1 MRYPRLNIDFLMT
14 EPMKKK
20 TPKAGRASNHAHHQR
35 GFSLIELMVVL
46 AIIMVLSLIAVP
58 QYKKFSTKAKLAAA
72 LAELAGGK
80 AGVEAWL
87 AERGDFFGSDSRK
100 LGLPESS
107 ERCETITT
115 RTRADGDLE
124 IDCLLRFD
132 TGYNVGTWR
141 NNLLLIM
148 DSDSHEWRCWTAIPY
163 YDVLPKGCSSDNP

>member
-1 MRYPRLNIDFLMT
+1 
-14 EPMKKK
+14 MKKK
-20 TPKAGRASNHAHHQR
+20 ISRAGHAVRRTHRQR
-35 GFSLIELMVVL
+35 GFSLVELMVVV
-46 AIIMVLSLIAVP
+46 AIIAVLSLIAVP
-58 QYKKFSTKAKLAAA
+58 QYRKFSTKAKLAAA

-87 AERGDFFGSDSRK
+87 AEGGDLLGSDNRK

-115 RTRADGDLE
+115 RIGPDGDLE

-141 NNLLLIM
+141 NNLMLIR
-148 DSDSHEWRCWTAIPY
+148 DSGSHEWRCWTAIPY
-163 YDVLPKGCSSDNP
+163 YDLLPKGCGPGNP

>member
-1 MRYPRLNIDFLMT
+1 
-14 EPMKKK
+14 MKKK
-20 TPKAGRASNHAHHQR
+20 ISRAGHGGRRIRRQR
-35 GFSLIELMVVL
+35 GFSLVELMVVI
-46 AIIMVLSLIAVP
+46 AIIAVLSLIAVP

-87 AERGDFFGSDSRK
+87 AERGDLYGSDNRK

-107 ERCETITT
+107 ERCETIATSI
-115 RTRADGDLE
+115 RADGDLE

-141 NNLLLIM
+141 NNLMLIR

-163 YDVLPKGCSSDNP
+163 YDLLPKGCGPDNP

>member
-1 MRYPRLNIDFLMT
+1 
-14 EPMKKK
+14 MKKK
-20 TPKAGRASNHAHHQR
+20 ISRVGHAVRRTHRQR
-35 GFSLIELMVVL
+35 GFSLVELMVVV
-46 AIIMVLSLIAVP
+46 AIIAVLSLIAVP

-87 AERGDFFGSDSRK
+87 AEGGDLLGSDNRK

-115 RTRADGDLE
+115 RIGPDGDLE

-141 NNLLLIM
+141 NNLMLIR
-148 DSDSHEWRCWTAIPY
+148 DSGSHEWRCWTAIPY
-163 YDVLPKGCSSDNP
+163 YDLLPKGCGPGNP

>member
-1 MRYPRLNIDFLMT
+1 
-14 EPMKKK
+14 
-20 TPKAGRASNHAHHQR
+20 
-35 GFSLIELMVVL
+35 MVVV
-46 AIIMVLSLIAVP
+46 AIIAILSLIAGP

-87 AERGDFFGSDSRK
+87 AERGDLYGSDNRK

-115 RTRADGDLE
+115 RIGPGGDLE

-132 TGYNVGTWR
+132 AGYNLGEWR
-141 NNLLLIM
+141 NNLMLIR

-163 YDVLPKGCSSDNP
+163 YDLLPKGCGPDNP

>member
-1 MRYPRLNIDFLMT
+1 
-14 EPMKKK
+14 MKKK
-20 TPKAGRASNHAHHQR
+20 ISKAGCASNHAHHQR

-58 QYKKFSTKAKLAAA
+58 QYKKFSTRSKLAAA

-87 AERGDFFGSDSRK
+87 AERGDLYGSDNRK
-100 LGLPESS
+100 LGLPETS
-107 ERCETITT
+107 ERCETIAT
-115 RTRADGDLE
+115 RTRADGGLE

-141 NNLLLIM
+141 NNLVLIR
-148 DSDSHEWRCWTAIPY
+148 DSGSHEWRCWTAIPY
-163 YDVLPKGCSSDNP
+163 FDLLPKGCGPDNP

>member
-1 MRYPRLNIDFLMT
+1 
-14 EPMKKK
+14 MKKK
-20 TPKAGRASNHAHHQR
+20 ISRAGHGGRRTRRQR
-35 GFSLIELMVVL
+35 GFSLVELMVVI
-46 AIIMVLSLIAVP
+46 AIIAVLSLIAVP
-58 QYKKFSTKAKLAAA
+58 QYKNFSTKAKLAAA

-87 AERGDFFGSDSRK
+87 AERGDLYGSDNRK

-107 ERCETITT
+107 ERCETIATSI
-115 RTRADGDLE
+115 RADGDLE

-141 NNLLLIM
+141 NNLMLIR

-163 YDVLPKGCSSDNP
+163 YDLLPKGCGPDNP